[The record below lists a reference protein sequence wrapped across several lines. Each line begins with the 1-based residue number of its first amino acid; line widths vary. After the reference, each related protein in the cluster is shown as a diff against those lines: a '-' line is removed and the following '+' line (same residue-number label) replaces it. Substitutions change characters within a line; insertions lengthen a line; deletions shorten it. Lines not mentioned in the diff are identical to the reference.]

1 MLEVAGLNAFYG
13 DSHILHGIDLQLA
26 AGARVALIGRN
37 GAGKSTF
44 LKSIMGA
51 GPTVRGA
58 IRWNGMDLGRMPTH
72 ERAQAG
78 IAFVP
83 EDRRILASLTVL
95 ENLKMAY
102 VGTPPARRGATP
114 DAVLDLFPMLQSI
127 RDRHGGF
134 LSGGQQQLL
143 ALARAAIANPTL
155 LLLDEPTE
163 GLAPVIVEAMVRDV
177 ERICSSGR
185 CSLLLCEQSLW
196 FSRQCTDHVFVIDTG
211 QLVFSG
217 SWAEFDANDS
227 IRQKHLAA
235 MGH

>member
-1 MLEVAGLNAFYG
+1 MLEVTGLNAFYG
-13 DSHILHGIDLQLA
+13 DSHILHGIDMQLTP
-26 AGARVALIGRN
+26 GARVALIGRN

-58 IRWNGMDLGRMPTH
+58 VRWNGKDLVPVPTH
-72 ERAQAG
+72 ERARVG

-95 ENLKMAY
+95 ENLRMAY
-102 VGTPPARRGATP
+102 VGTPAARRGATP
-114 DAVLDLFPMLQSI
+114 DAVLELFPMLQPI
-127 RDRHGGF
+127 RNRHGGF

-143 ALARAAIANPTL
+143 ALARAAITNPTL

-163 GLAPVIVEAMVRDV
+163 GLAPVIVEAMVHDV
-177 ERICSSGR
+177 EQICAEER
-185 CSLLLCEQSLW
+185 CSLILCEQSLW

-211 QLVFSG
+211 RLVFSG
-217 SWAEFDANDS
+217 SWAEFDANDTV
-227 IRQKHLAA
+227 RQRHLAA
-235 MGH
+235 VGH